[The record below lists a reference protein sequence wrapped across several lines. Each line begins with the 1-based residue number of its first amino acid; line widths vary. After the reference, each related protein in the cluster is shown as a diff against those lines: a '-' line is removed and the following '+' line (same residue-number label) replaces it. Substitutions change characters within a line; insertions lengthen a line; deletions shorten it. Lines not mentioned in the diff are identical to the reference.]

1 MNRYGMNPK
10 PDIKSLYAVT
20 PDCEDTKDLLWRSRL
35 VLSGGTQVLQYR
47 NKTADAAL
55 RLKQATSLRELTRE
69 FAVKFIVNDDAQ
81 LAKQVDA
88 DGVHLGAMDGDLKA
102 ARTLLGRNKI
112 IGISC
117 YNLLSLARD
126 AVATGADYVAFGAFF
141 PSTVKPDSVMADV
154 ALLRQARAELDVPLV
169 AIGGITL
176 QNASVLLDAGADAL
190 AVISALYNAADCQA
204 AAQEFSKLFIQDFA
218 S

>member
-1 MNRYGMNPK
+1 M
-10 PDIKSLYAVT
+10 
-20 PDCEDTKDLLWRSRL
+20 
-35 VLSGGTQVLQYR
+35 QYR

-88 DGVHLGAMDGDLKA
+88 DGVHLGAMDGDLKT
-102 ARTLLGRNKI
+102 ARTLLGSHKI

-126 AVATGADYVAFGAFF
+126 AVASGADYVAFGAFF

-154 ALLRQARAELDVPLV
+154 ELLRQARAELDVPLV

-176 QNASVLLDAGADAL
+176 QNAPLLLDAGADAL
-190 AVISALYNAADCQA
+190 AVISALYNSVDCQA
-204 AAQEFSKLFIQDFA
+204 AAQEFSKLFIQDFV